1 MRRAVCPGSFDPIHN
16 GHLEV
21 IARAAGL
28 FDEVIV
34 AVSTNYAKKYRFS
47 LEERID
53 MAKETLASL
62 RGIVVEPVGEGL
74 LAEYCRQRGVSA
86 IVKGLRS
93 SSDFD
98 YELPMATMNRQ
109 LSGVETVFLPAESAL
124 PAPVLHPHQ
133 RGVRPGRGRLGL
145 CSPVRAETAG
155 SGRAG
160 PEPRAQSVSLSG
172 TRRPA
177 AGCAARIQGRLW
189 CEPQACPGLS
199 PSGSSG

>member
-21 IARAAGL
+21 IARAASL

-34 AVSTNYAKKYRFS
+34 AVSTNYAKKYRFP
-47 LEERID
+47 LEERIE
-53 MAKETLASL
+53 MARETLASL

-109 LSGVETVFLPAESAL
+109 LSGVETVFLPAEAHY
-124 PAPVLHPHQ
+124 LHLSSTLIKE
-133 RGVRPGRGRLGL
+133 VASLG
-145 CSPVRAETAG
+145 G
-155 SGRAG
+155 
-160 PEPRAQSVSLSG
+160 SVSEYVPRSVLKRLLAG
-172 TRRPA
+172 GAPA
-177 AGCAARIQGRLW
+177 AGQ
-189 CEPQACPGLS
+189 
-199 PSGSSG
+199 PSRG

>member
-1 MRRAVCPGSFDPIHN
+1 M
-16 GHLEV
+16 
-21 IARAAGL
+21 
-28 FDEVIV
+28 

-53 MAKETLASL
+53 MAKETFASL

-109 LSGVETVFLPAESAL
+109 LTGVETVFLPAEGHYLHLSSTL
-124 PAPVLHPHQ
+124 IKEVFSLGGDVSDFVPRSVLKRLAPDGPVQ
-133 RGVRPGRGRLGL
+133 NRPRKG
-145 CSPVRAETAG
+145 
-155 SGRAG
+155 
-160 PEPRAQSVSLSG
+160 
-172 TRRPA
+172 
-177 AGCAARIQGRLW
+177 
-189 CEPQACPGLS
+189 
-199 PSGSSG
+199 

>member
-1 MRRAVCPGSFDPIHN
+1 VCPGSFDPIHN

-34 AVSTNYAKKYRFS
+34 AVSTNQAKKYRFTLAER
-47 LEERID
+47 LE
-53 MAKETLASL
+53 MARDTLASL
-62 RGIVVEPVGEGL
+62 KGIVVEPVGEGL

-109 LSGVETVFLPAESAL
+109 LSGVETVFLPAEAHYLHLSSTLIKEVAGL
-124 PAPVLHPHQ
+124 GGNVSEFVPRSVQRRMSVGEPAPNQQPK
-133 RGVRPGRGRLGL
+133 G
-145 CSPVRAETAG
+145 
-155 SGRAG
+155 
-160 PEPRAQSVSLSG
+160 
-172 TRRPA
+172 
-177 AGCAARIQGRLW
+177 
-189 CEPQACPGLS
+189 
-199 PSGSSG
+199 

>member
-47 LEERID
+47 LGDRID
-53 MAKETLASL
+53 MARETLASL
-62 RGIVVEPVGEGL
+62 KGIVVEPVGEGL

-109 LSGVETVFLPAESAL
+109 LTGVETVFLPAEAHYIHLSSTLIKEVAAL
-124 PAPVLHPHQ
+124 GGNVADFVPRSVQKRMLAGESSSDQPP
-133 RGVRPGRGRLGL
+133 RG
-145 CSPVRAETAG
+145 
-155 SGRAG
+155 
-160 PEPRAQSVSLSG
+160 
-172 TRRPA
+172 
-177 AGCAARIQGRLW
+177 
-189 CEPQACPGLS
+189 
-199 PSGSSG
+199 

>member
-21 IARAAGL
+21 IARASGL

-47 LEERID
+47 LDERIQ
-53 MAKETLASL
+53 MARETLASL

-74 LAEYCRQRGVSA
+74 LADYCKHRGASA

-109 LSGVETVFLPAESAL
+109 LSGVETVFLPAESHYLHLSSTLIKEVAGL
-124 PAPVLHPHQ
+124 GGDVSGFVPRSVLK
-133 RGVRPGRGRLGL
+133 RLLAGGNP
-145 CSPVRAETAG
+145 SPV
-155 SGRAG
+155 
-160 PEPRAQSVSLSG
+160 
-172 TRRPA
+172 
-177 AGCAARIQGRLW
+177 
-189 CEPQACPGLS
+189 
-199 PSGSSG
+199 

>member
-1 MRRAVCPGSFDPIHN
+1 MRRAVCPGSYDPIHN

-47 LEERID
+47 LGDRID
-53 MAKETLASL
+53 MARETLASL
-62 RGIVVEPVGEGL
+62 KGIVVEPVGEGL

-109 LSGVETVFLPAESAL
+109 LSGVETVFLPAEAHY
-124 PAPVLHPHQ
+124 LHLSSTLIKEVA
-133 RGVRPGRGRLGL
+133 GLG
-145 CSPVRAETAG
+145 G
-155 SGRAG
+155 
-160 PEPRAQSVSLSG
+160 SVSDFVPRSVQKRLL
-172 TRRPA
+172 
-177 AGCAARIQGRLW
+177 AG
-189 CEPQACPGLS
+189 ESS
-199 PSGSSG
+199 PDQPPRG

>member
-34 AVSTNYAKKYRFS
+34 AISTNYAKKYMFS
-47 LEERID
+47 LEERLE
-53 MAKETLASL
+53 MARETLASL
-62 RGIVVEPVGEGL
+62 KGIVVEPVGEGL

-98 YELPMATMNRQ
+98 YEHPMATMNRQ
-109 LSGVETVFLPAESAL
+109 LSGVETVFLPAEASYTHLSSTLIKEVAS
-124 PAPVLHPHQ
+124 
-133 RGVRPGRGRLGL
+133 LGGNVTDYVPRSVHRRMVAGEP
-145 CSPVRAETAG
+145 SPDQQ
-155 SGRAG
+155 
-160 PEPRAQSVSLSG
+160 PR
-172 TRRPA
+172 R
-177 AGCAARIQGRLW
+177 
-189 CEPQACPGLS
+189 
-199 PSGSSG
+199 

>member
-21 IARAAGL
+21 IARAASL

-34 AVSTNYAKKYRFS
+34 AVSTNYAKKYRFPP
-47 LEERID
+47 EERIE

-74 LAEYCRQRGVSA
+74 LADYCRQRGVSA

-109 LSGVETVFLPAESAL
+109 LSGVETVFLPAEAHYIHLSSTLIKEVFTLGGNVSEFVPRSVLKRLLAGA
-124 PAPVLHPHQ
+124 PASGQPP
-133 RGVRPGRGRLGL
+133 RG
-145 CSPVRAETAG
+145 
-155 SGRAG
+155 
-160 PEPRAQSVSLSG
+160 
-172 TRRPA
+172 
-177 AGCAARIQGRLW
+177 
-189 CEPQACPGLS
+189 
-199 PSGSSG
+199 

>member
-34 AVSTNYAKKYRFS
+34 AVSTNQAKNYRFTLTER
-47 LEERID
+47 LE
-53 MAKETLASL
+53 MARETLASL
-62 RGIVVEPVGEGL
+62 KGIVVEPVGEGL

-109 LSGVETVFLPAESAL
+109 LSGVETVFLPAEAHY
-124 PAPVLHPHQ
+124 LHLSSTLIKEVAGLGGNVSDYVPRSVQRRMVSGEPPHNQ
-133 RGVRPGRGRLGL
+133 HPKG
-145 CSPVRAETAG
+145 
-155 SGRAG
+155 
-160 PEPRAQSVSLSG
+160 
-172 TRRPA
+172 
-177 AGCAARIQGRLW
+177 
-189 CEPQACPGLS
+189 
-199 PSGSSG
+199 

>member
-21 IARAAGL
+21 IARASGL

-47 LEERID
+47 LDERID

-62 RGIVVEPVGEGL
+62 QGIVVEPVGEGL

-109 LSGVETVFLPAESAL
+109 LSGVETVFLPAEAHYLHLSSTLIKEVFTLGGNVSEFVPRSVLKRLNAG
-124 PAPVLHPHQ
+124 APVHDQ
-133 RGVRPGRGRLGL
+133 
-145 CSPVRAETAG
+145 
-155 SGRAG
+155 
-160 PEPRAQSVSLSG
+160 PRKG
-172 TRRPA
+172 
-177 AGCAARIQGRLW
+177 
-189 CEPQACPGLS
+189 
-199 PSGSSG
+199 

>member
-21 IARAAGL
+21 IARAASL

-34 AVSTNYAKKYRFS
+34 AVSTNYAKKYRFP
-47 LEERID
+47 LEERIE
-53 MAKETLASL
+53 MARETLASL

-109 LSGVETVFLPAESAL
+109 LSGVETVFLPAEAHYLHLSSTLIKEVASL
-124 PAPVLHPHQ
+124 GGNVSEYVPRSVLK
-133 RGVRPGRGRLGL
+133 RL
-145 CSPVRAETAG
+145 
-155 SGRAG
+155 
-160 PEPRAQSVSLSG
+160 LSG
-172 TRRPA
+172 AP
-177 AGCAARIQGRLW
+177 
-189 CEPQACPGLS
+189 
-199 PSGSSG
+199 

>member
-1 MRRAVCPGSFDPIHN
+1 MRRAVCPGSFDPIHH

-47 LEERID
+47 LEDRME
-53 MAKETLASL
+53 MARETLASL
-62 RGIVVEPVGEGL
+62 RGIIVEPMGEGL
-74 LAEYCRQRGVSA
+74 LAEYCRNRGVSA

-109 LSGVETVFLPAESAL
+109 LTGVETVFLPAEAHYVHLSSTL
-124 PAPVLHPHQ
+124 IKEISVLGGDISDFVPKS
-133 RGVRPGRGRLGL
+133 VLKRLL
-145 CSPVRAETAG
+145 AG
-155 SGRAG
+155 
-160 PEPRAQSVSLSG
+160 EPP
-172 TRRPA
+172 T
-177 AGCAARIQGRLW
+177 
-189 CEPQACPGLS
+189 EPPRKG
-199 PSGSSG
+199 

>member
-34 AVSTNYAKKYRFS
+34 AVSTNPAKNYRFA
-47 LEERID
+47 LAERLD
-53 MAKETLASL
+53 MARETLASL
-62 RGIVVEPVGEGL
+62 KGIVVEPVGEGL

-109 LSGVETVFLPAESAL
+109 LSGVETVFLPAEANYIHLSSTLIKEVA
-124 PAPVLHPHQ
+124 
-133 RGVRPGRGRLGL
+133 GLG
-145 CSPVRAETAG
+145 G
-155 SGRAG
+155 
-160 PEPRAQSVSLSG
+160 SVSDYVPRSVHRRLLSG
-172 TRRPA
+172 GSA
-177 AGCAARIQGRLW
+177 ADQQPRG
-189 CEPQACPGLS
+189 
-199 PSGSSG
+199 

>member
-21 IARAAGL
+21 IARASGL

-47 LEERID
+47 LDERID
-53 MAKETLASL
+53 MARETLASL
-62 RGIVVEPVGEGL
+62 QGIVVEPVGEGL
-74 LAEYCRQRGVSA
+74 LAEYCRQHGVDA

-109 LSGVETVFLPAESAL
+109 LTGVETVFLPAEAHYLHLSSTLIKEVFTLGGNVSEFVPRSVLKRLLAGE
-124 PAPVLHPHQ
+124 PVQ
-133 RGVRPGRGRLGL
+133 
-145 CSPVRAETAG
+145 EK
-155 SGRAG
+155 
-160 PEPRAQSVSLSG
+160 
-172 TRRPA
+172 
-177 AGCAARIQGRLW
+177 ARKG
-189 CEPQACPGLS
+189 
-199 PSGSSG
+199 

>member
-21 IARAAGL
+21 IARASGL

-34 AVSTNYAKKYRFS
+34 AVSTNYAKKYRFT
-47 LEERID
+47 LDERIQ
-53 MAKETLASL
+53 MARETLASL

-74 LAEYCRQRGVSA
+74 LAEYCKHRGASA

-109 LSGVETVFLPAESAL
+109 LTGVETVFLPAEAHYIHLSSTLIKEVADL
-124 PAPVLHPHQ
+124 GGEVSDFVPRSVLK
-133 RGVRPGRGRLGL
+133 RLL
-145 CSPVRAETAG
+145 A
-155 SGRAG
+155 AG
-160 PEPRAQSVSLSG
+160 PPNPV
-172 TRRPA
+172 
-177 AGCAARIQGRLW
+177 
-189 CEPQACPGLS
+189 
-199 PSGSSG
+199 

>member
-34 AVSTNYAKKYRFS
+34 GVSTNYAKKYRFP

-53 MAKETLASL
+53 MARETLASL
-62 RGIVVEPVGEGL
+62 RGIVVEPVGDGL

-98 YELPMATMNRQ
+98 YELPMAMMNRQ
-109 LSGVETVFLPAESAL
+109 LTGVETVFLPAESHYL
-124 PAPVLHPHQ
+124 HLSSTLIKEVFTLGGDVSDFVPRSVLK
-133 RGVRPGRGRLGL
+133 RLNSGE
-145 CSPVRAETAG
+145 PVRDQ
-155 SGRAG
+155 
-160 PEPRAQSVSLSG
+160 PRRG
-172 TRRPA
+172 
-177 AGCAARIQGRLW
+177 
-189 CEPQACPGLS
+189 
-199 PSGSSG
+199 

>member
-47 LEERID
+47 LDERIE
-53 MAKETLASL
+53 MASETLASL

-109 LSGVETVFLPAESAL
+109 LTGVETVFLPAEAHYLHLSSTL
-124 PAPVLHPHQ
+124 IKEVFTLGGNVSEFVPRSVLKRLHGGEPGQ
-133 RGVRPGRGRLGL
+133 DQARRG
-145 CSPVRAETAG
+145 
-155 SGRAG
+155 
-160 PEPRAQSVSLSG
+160 
-172 TRRPA
+172 
-177 AGCAARIQGRLW
+177 
-189 CEPQACPGLS
+189 
-199 PSGSSG
+199 

>member
-34 AVSTNYAKKYRFS
+34 AVSTNQAKKYMFTLAER
-47 LEERID
+47 LE
-53 MAKETLASL
+53 MARETLASL
-62 RGIVVEPVGEGL
+62 KGIVVEPVGEGL

-109 LSGVETVFLPAESAL
+109 LSGVETVFLPAEAHYLHLSSTLIKEVAGLGGNVSEYVPRSVQRRMSAGES
-124 PAPVLHPHQ
+124 APGQQPK
-133 RGVRPGRGRLGL
+133 G
-145 CSPVRAETAG
+145 
-155 SGRAG
+155 
-160 PEPRAQSVSLSG
+160 
-172 TRRPA
+172 
-177 AGCAARIQGRLW
+177 
-189 CEPQACPGLS
+189 
-199 PSGSSG
+199 

>member
-34 AVSTNYAKKYRFS
+34 AVSTNYAKKYRFT
-47 LEERID
+47 LEERMD
-53 MAKETLASL
+53 MARETLASL
-62 RGIVVEPVGEGL
+62 RGIIVEPMGEGL
-74 LAEYCRQRGVSA
+74 LAEYCRQRGASA

-109 LSGVETVFLPAESAL
+109 LTGVETVFLPAEAHYIHLSSTLIKEVAQL
-124 PAPVLHPHQ
+124 GGDISEFVPKSVLKRILAGESGADQ
-133 RGVRPGRGRLGL
+133 RRNG
-145 CSPVRAETAG
+145 
-155 SGRAG
+155 
-160 PEPRAQSVSLSG
+160 
-172 TRRPA
+172 
-177 AGCAARIQGRLW
+177 
-189 CEPQACPGLS
+189 
-199 PSGSSG
+199 

>member
-34 AVSTNYAKKYRFS
+34 AVSTNYAKKYRFG
-47 LEERID
+47 LEVRLD
-53 MAKETLASL
+53 MARETLAPL

-74 LAEYCRQRGVSA
+74 LAEYCRQRGASA

-109 LSGVETVFLPAESAL
+109 LTGVETVFIPAEGHYLHLSSTL
-124 PAPVLHPHQ
+124 IKEVFTLGGDVREFVPKSVLK
-133 RGVRPGRGRLGL
+133 RLG
-145 CSPVRAETAG
+145 
-155 SGRAG
+155 SG
-160 PEPRAQSVSLSG
+160 EPDRDPP
-172 TRRPA
+172 RR
-177 AGCAARIQGRLW
+177 G
-189 CEPQACPGLS
+189 
-199 PSGSSG
+199 

>member
-34 AVSTNYAKKYRFS
+34 AVSTNIAKKYRFG
-47 LEERID
+47 LDERMD
-53 MAKETLASL
+53 MARETLASL
-62 RGIVVEPVGEGL
+62 RGIIVEPMGEGL
-74 LAEYCRQRGVSA
+74 LAEYCRRRGVSA

-109 LSGVETVFLPAESAL
+109 LSGVETVFLPAEAHYVHLSSTLIKEVAQL
-124 PAPVLHPHQ
+124 GGDISDFVPRSVLK
-133 RGVRPGRGRLGL
+133 RLL
-145 CSPVRAETAG
+145 AG
-155 SGRAG
+155 
-160 PEPRAQSVSLSG
+160 EPSTGHSRS
-172 TRRPA
+172 
-177 AGCAARIQGRLW
+177 
-189 CEPQACPGLS
+189 
-199 PSGSSG
+199 

>member
-34 AVSTNYAKKYRFS
+34 AISTNYAKKYMFS
-47 LEERID
+47 LDERLE
-53 MAKETLASL
+53 MARETLASL
-62 RGIVVEPVGEGL
+62 KGIVVEPVGEGL

-109 LSGVETVFLPAESAL
+109 LSGVETVFLPAEASYVHLSSTLIKEVA
-124 PAPVLHPHQ
+124 VL
-133 RGVRPGRGRLGL
+133 GG
-145 CSPVRAETAG
+145 
-155 SGRAG
+155 
-160 PEPRAQSVSLSG
+160 SVSDYVPRSVHRRMVSG
-172 TRRPA
+172 EPSPDQLPRR
-177 AGCAARIQGRLW
+177 
-189 CEPQACPGLS
+189 
-199 PSGSSG
+199 